1 MFEIRHYVTADG
13 VDLFSRWLGELA
25 DRQARARIKTRID
38 RVSLGNFGDVEP
50 IGEGISELRIDW
62 GPGYRVYFARV
73 GKTILLLLCGGD
85 KRTQRRDIVNAK
97 TYLQD
102 YKRRTEKARSGKRA
116 T

>member
-1 MFEIRHYVTADG
+1 MFEILHYVTASG
-13 VDLFSRWLGELA
+13 VDVFGRWLDTLA

-50 IGEGISELRIDW
+50 VGEAVSELRVDW
-62 GPGYRVYFARV
+62 GPGYRVYFARA
-73 GKTILLLLCGGD
+73 GKTILILLCGGD
-85 KRTQRRDIVNAK
+85 KRTQQRDIENAK

-102 YKRRTEKARSGKRA
+102 YKRRTEKARPGKRA